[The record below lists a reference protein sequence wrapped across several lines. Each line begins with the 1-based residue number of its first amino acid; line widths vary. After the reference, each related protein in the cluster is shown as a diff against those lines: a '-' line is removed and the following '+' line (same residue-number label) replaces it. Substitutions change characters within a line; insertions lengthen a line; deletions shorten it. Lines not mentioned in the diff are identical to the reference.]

1 MTGLCTQ
8 ANNSVLIDDVDL
20 ATRYRQQWDLL
31 RDSGN
36 TTPESLKES
45 NSRPHDFTIGTTS
58 ARLWFTPTVGQ
69 VDLQDARDIIGTA
82 ERAILFLMFN
92 PGPRDTLL
100 NRIIEVAQAGEA
112 DNRLYIRGVVN
123 QDPSTTAN
131 PVHLFDQH
139 NRDKAD
145 FDVALP
151 AAIDEPTKFF
161 REELKKLDR
170 AFAMVHSKV
179 ILVDPL
185 GMNPMV
191 LTGSHNLGP
200 KASKTND
207 ENLLVVRDAPGL
219 AAAYTTNIM
228 AIYNQY
234 RWRFRRQLQ
243 PPNKRWK
250 GLKDNDIWQRNYLT
264 PGSASLREID
274 FWVGE

>member
-1 MTGLCTQ
+1 M
-8 ANNSVLIDDVDL
+8 
-20 ATRYRQQWDLL
+20 
-31 RDSGN
+31 
-36 TTPESLKES
+36 
-45 NSRPHDFTIGTTS
+45 
-58 ARLWFTPTVGQ
+58 
-69 VDLQDARDIIGTA
+69 
-82 ERAILFLMFN
+82 
-92 PGPRDTLL
+92 
-100 NRIIEVAQAGEA
+100 
-112 DNRLYIRGVVN
+112 
-123 QDPSTTAN
+123 
-131 PVHLFDQH
+131 HLFDQH

-264 PGSASLREID
+264 PGSSPDTQGTTGGSARRARLVAARKRRRATRRRTPRRLSRAA
-274 FWVGE
+274 